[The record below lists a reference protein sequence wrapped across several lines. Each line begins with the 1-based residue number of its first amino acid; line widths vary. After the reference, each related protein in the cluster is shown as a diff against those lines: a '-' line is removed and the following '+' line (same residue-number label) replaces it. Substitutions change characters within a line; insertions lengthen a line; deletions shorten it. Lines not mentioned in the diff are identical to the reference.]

1 MGVAGTDLPAGEFTL
16 EELLNR
22 ADKELYIAK
31 ESGRNQVQVDKDV
44 F

>member
-1 MGVAGTDLPAGEFTL
+1 MGAAGADLPDEELTL

-22 ADKELYIAK
+22 ADKALYIAK